1 MTIVDGQDDGK
12 ALENPKFLAGT
23 PYLYNYQDTQLP
35 LDNIDDLRDFLNTV
49 KSGGISEVDHDNKKL
64 TNLLTGLQAIHD
76 GENDNNKEGTAVWEI
91 IIKHNP
97 EYYYKVYSSLFTSN
111 FHNELLNEES
121 TTIFSNFFYHLHR
134 RASRAKFEKNVHI
147 DDVQKSAEFATQNWH
162 TDSTELHDLYEK
174 IRANRN
180 HEYINLIDDNS
191 TLLRQGQLNTDMLLR
206 RKFVNNILNSL
217 LICISLFIITGYL
230 SMSLGYSL
238 PTIMTINIA
247 IAVLF
252 AISVLIA
259 IISENNRHDLN
270 FNRIGAPGY
279 PVLNNQVQMK
289 YQAGSSPCETQAD
302 PNSCNTQ
309 TYCTGLK

>member
-1 MTIVDGQDDGK
+1 MTFEDQDDGK
-12 ALENPKFLAGT
+12 ALENPKFLADT

-35 LDNIDDLRDFLNTV
+35 LENLEDLSEFLDTV
-49 KSGGISEVDHDNKKL
+49 KTVVAHDNKKL
-64 TNLLTGLQAIHD
+64 TNLLAGLQAIHD
-76 GENDNNKEGTAVWEI
+76 GENDNNKEGTEVWDI

-111 FHNELLNEES
+111 FHNELLGN
-121 TTIFSNFFYHLHR
+121 SNFFYQLHR

-191 TLLRQGQLNTDMLLR
+191 TLLRQSQLNTDMLLR

-238 PTIMTINIA
+238 PTIMTINVT

-252 AISVLIA
+252 AISVLMA
-259 IISENNRHDLN
+259 ILSENNRHDLN

-279 PVLNNQVQMK
+279 PVLNNEVQMK
-289 YQAGSSPCETQAD
+289 YQAGSTSCETQAD

-309 TYCTGLK
+309 ACTGLK